1 MPSASS
7 QTPNAQR
14 SLLILASLVLVIA
27 SLYWAQKIILPLAL
41 ALMLTFLLTPAV
53 SALQRRGLPRVPAV
67 LLVVALALGLVV
79 GVGWIVASQVQGLV
93 RTMPEH
99 KDQITA
105 KLSDLQQSSQGV
117 FQGLVRMSREIAEE
131 LQRTQ
136 DNPDLAGGRDR
147 PIPVVV
153 KARESDSL
161 TWFPVVIGPALE
173 TLATAGLI
181 LILVIFMLINNLRIE
196 QSCLEQGPR
205 R

>member
-1 MPSASS
+1 
-7 QTPNAQR
+7 
-14 SLLILASLVLVIA
+14 
-27 SLYWAQKIILPLAL
+27 AL

-79 GVGWIVASQVQGLV
+79 GVGWIVASQVQGLA

-181 LILVIFMLINNLRIE
+181 LILVIFMLINREDLRNRLLSLIGRGRLTAATRALDDASARISRFLMT
-196 QSCLEQGPR
+196 QLLINATFGFV
-205 R
+205 